1 MMKTCY
7 CSLLITGVNIVP
19 VTAKIITK
27 EIEYVILGG
36 YNTIQNLINMNLIL
50 LLYFFA
56 FMCTLMP
63 RSILFLLWLILELAN
78 HNRDYEI
85 KLIKLKSEEKSN
97 PHNFDSIVITKGSAV
112 DEQVENT
119 ECMKTSEFRVNC
131 KYKIASMSI
140 SSETKWFTKPYYY
153 NRSDW

>member
-63 RSILFLLWLILELAN
+63 RSILFLL
-78 HNRDYEI
+78 
-85 KLIKLKSEEKSN
+85 
-97 PHNFDSIVITKGSAV
+97 
-112 DEQVENT
+112 
-119 ECMKTSEFRVNC
+119 
-131 KYKIASMSI
+131 
-140 SSETKWFTKPYYY
+140 
-153 NRSDW
+153 

>member
-1 MMKTCY
+1 MTHY
-7 CSLLITGVNIVP
+7 
-19 VTAKIITK
+19 
-27 EIEYVILGG
+27 
-36 YNTIQNLINMNLIL
+36 
-50 LLYFFA
+50 
-56 FMCTLMP
+56 
-63 RSILFLLWLILELAN
+63 
-78 HNRDYEI
+78 NRDYEI
-85 KLIKLKSEEKSN
+85 ILIKLKSEEKSN
-97 PHNFDSIVITKGSAV
+97 THNSDSLVITKGSAV